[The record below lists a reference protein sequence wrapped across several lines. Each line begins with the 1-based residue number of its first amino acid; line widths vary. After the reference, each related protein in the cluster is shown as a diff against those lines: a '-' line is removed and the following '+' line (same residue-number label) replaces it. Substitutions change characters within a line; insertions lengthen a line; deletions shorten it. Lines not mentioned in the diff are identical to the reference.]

1 MSRVGVRFADVR
13 KAEAMAET
21 HENLRKKYTTLGEPY
36 SLVRGLPDGETG
48 RVRGHNVFG
57 AGQ

>member
-1 MSRVGVRFADVR
+1 MRFADVR